1 MDSQQ
6 LTEQYHLPVYN
17 RYPITLSKGK
27 GAYVWDEEGNKYL
40 DALAG
45 IAVNSLGHCHPNVVE
60 AVQKQVGQLMHISN
74 FYYSKPQAELLKLLA
89 RISGLD
95 KGFICNSGGEAM
107 EACLKAARKYGQA
120 YKKEGPLLTVSNAF
134 HGRTMG
140 TISMG
145 MDKYSKG
152 YDPLLGGFQEIPMNN
167 VEALKNNF
175 DDQTLG
181 VVIETIQGSG
191 GLHVASKEFMNAIQE
206 LCNHHDALLIVDEV
220 QTGIARTGKMF
231 GFEHFGV
238 QPDIIGL
245 AKAMGGGFPVGA
257 MVCRNKIAE
266 TMSYGDHGST
276 YGGNPLA
283 CAASLAALNTVID
296 ENLTEQAAEKGDYL
310 KKKIKD
316 LSTNVS
322 EIVDIRGQG
331 LMIGVEL
338 SFEGR
343 PVVEQMMHQGI
354 LSNCTQGNVMR
365 LVPPLVVTEED
376 LSTLAEVLISAIKK
390 SSP

>member
-17 RYPITLSKGK
+17 RYPITLSKGR
-27 GAYVWDEEGNKYL
+27 GAFVWDEKGNKYL

-74 FYYSKPQAELLKLLA
+74 FYYSKPQAQLLKLLSD
-89 RISGLD
+89 ITNLD

-120 YKKEGPLLTVSNAF
+120 HQKEGPLLTVSNAF

-175 DDQTLG
+175 DNQTLG

-245 AKAMGGGFPVGA
+245 AKAMGGGFPIGA

-296 ENLTEQAAEKGDYL
+296 ENLTEQAAEKGDFL
-310 KKKIKD
+310 KKKIKKIF
-316 LSTNVS
+316 TYMS
-322 EIVDIRGQG
+322 EI
-331 LMIGVEL
+331 L
-338 SFEGR
+338 
-343 PVVEQMMHQGI
+343 
-354 LSNCTQGNVMR
+354 N
-365 LVPPLVVTEED
+365 
-376 LSTLAEVLISAIKK
+376 IS
-390 SSP
+390 